1 MLKGKTVFV
10 TGTNRGI
17 GKAVLDSLVREGAN
31 VIAHARVDAPG
42 MRDALSRMAEAN
54 GVTITPIFF
63 DLADSVA
70 IKQAVAELMRQ
81 GLAVDALVNCAG
93 ILHEGLLQMT
103 PQAALRQ
110 VFEVNFFAPYYLTQL
125 VLKIMIRNEKG
136 GSIVNISSVA
146 AFDGIAGETAYGASK
161 AALAAMSKS
170 LAKELGRHHIRV
182 NCVAP
187 GVVKTDLI
195 ASMSDKVLAQSED
208 QTYLKRLGEASD
220 IASVVAFLVSDN
232 ARHITGQTIRVDGGL
247 N

>member
-17 GKAVLDSLVREGAN
+17 GKAVLESLAREGAN
-31 VIAHARVDAPG
+31 VIAHARSDAPET
-42 MRDALSRMAEAN
+42 RDALNRVAEAN
-54 GVTITPIFF
+54 GVTITPVFF
-63 DLADSVA
+63 DLADSNA
-70 IKQAVAELMRQ
+70 IKQVVAELMRQ
-81 GLAVDALVNCAG
+81 GVAVDALVNCAG

-103 PQAALRQ
+103 PQTALRQ
-110 VFEVNFFAPYYLTQL
+110 VFEVNFFAPYYLTLL
-125 VLKIMIRNEKG
+125 VLKIMMRNANG
-136 GSIVNISSVA
+136 GAIVNISSVA
-146 AFDGIAGETAYGASK
+146 ALDGIAGETAYGASK

-195 ASMSDKVLAQSED
+195 ANMSDKVLAQSED
-208 QTYLKRLGEASD
+208 QTYLKRLGEPSD
-220 IASVVAFLVSDN
+220 IASIVAFLVSDN